1 MRFRLMAATA
11 LVPLLAACG
20 GGSSGDG
27 STVDNSGA
35 AGGGSGVAASCVAP
49 TLTVKPVTVQAGDKV
64 QVTGEWFADGCN
76 DVAIDGQPPQPPP
89 PFMNMTIELR
99 QGDQTWPVASD
110 VDATGDHYAF
120 DLSVTIPDDVH
131 PGKATLQAKDR
142 GFPTDLEVVSA
153 YVDQRPEGDL
163 SRGRAEEFGFKVYPS
178 VAEALR
184 CGGDKLA
191 VDAVLQIG
199 EHGEYHQTIGH

>member
-142 GFPTDLEVVSA
+142 GFPTDLEVVS
-153 YVDQRPEGDL
+153 E
-163 SRGRAEEFGFKVYPS
+163 
-178 VAEALR
+178 
-184 CGGDKLA
+184 
-191 VDAVLQIG
+191 
-199 EHGEYHQTIGH
+199 